1 MLAVFAVTFLYL
13 LFIWLVFFKLKW
25 LRLTP
30 AWGVVSGFFLL
41 HLVLVPL
48 VGMRFLAPISADL
61 RVVRHTVQIIPRLP
75 EPTLVESVLVKQ
87 NTPMKKGEPLFV
99 LDKRPYQYQL
109 DQANAALAAAKQN
122 VEVLQADVA
131 AASAAVAQS
140 KAELVFSRE
149 QLRRFTDL
157 AAQRAAPEDEAQR
170 WAARAAADEAS
181 VVHAQALQHRAEI
194 AYTSQIDGVNTAV
207 AEAEAEVAQAEYY
220 LAQTEIRAPED
231 GMIINLQV
239 EEGMVAGIVRA
250 GAIASFIA
258 DRDPY
263 LLATYRQEYLK
274 FVREGQ
280 PAIVALNIYPGQHF
294 SAKVEEIWWA
304 SGQGQF
310 LPSGEL
316 PVFPDR
322 PSAEVRFP
330 VKITLDDPDVRLPI
344 GAEGAALILTGDNP
358 FTWLGQI
365 ALRTYTWS
373 RWLYPLPF

>member
-13 LFIWLVFFKLKW
+13 FFIWLVFIKLKW

-41 HLVLVPL
+41 HLVFVPL

-75 EPTLVESVLVKQ
+75 EPTLVESVLVEES
-87 NTPMKKGEPLFV
+87 TPVKKGEPLFL

-109 DQANAALAAAKQN
+109 DQAKAALAAAKQN
-122 VEVLQADVA
+122 VEVLQADVVA
-131 AASAAVAQS
+131 AAAAVAQAQ
-140 KAELVFSRE
+140 AELVFSRE
-149 QLRRFTDL
+149 QERRFTEL
-157 AAQRAAPEDEAQR
+157 AAQRAAPQDEAQR

-207 AEAEAEVAQAEYY
+207 AEAQAEVAQAEYY

-231 GMIINLQV
+231 GMIVNLQV
-239 EEGMVAGIVRA
+239 QEGMVAGIVRA

-263 LLATYRQEYLK
+263 LLAAYRQENLK

-280 PAIVALNIYPGQHF
+280 PVVVALNMYPGAHF
-294 SAKVEEIWWA
+294 AAKVEEIWWA
-304 SGQGQF
+304 SGKGQF
-310 LPSGEL
+310 LPSGDL
-316 PVFPDR
+316 PIFPDG
-322 PSAEVRFP
+322 PSAEARFP
-330 VKITLDDPDVRLPI
+330 VKIMMDDPDVRLPI
-344 GAEGAALILTGDNP
+344 GAEGAALILTTDGP

>member
-1 MLAVFAVTFLYL
+1 MLAVFAVTFIYL
-13 LFIWLVFFKLKW
+13 FFVWLVFIKLKW

-41 HLVLVPL
+41 HLVFVPL
-48 VGMRFLAPISADL
+48 VGMRFLAPISANL

-75 EPTLVESVLVKQ
+75 EPTLVESVLVEQ
-87 NTPMKKGEPLFV
+87 NTPLKKGDLLFL

-109 DQANAALAAAKQN
+109 DQAKAALAAAKQN

-131 AASAAVAQS
+131 AASAAVAQA

-149 QLRRFTDL
+149 QQRRFTDL
-157 AAQRAAPEDEAQR
+157 AAQRAAPQDEAQR
-170 WAARAAADEAS
+170 WAARAAADQAA
-181 VVHAQALQHRAEI
+181 VVHAQALQRRAEI

-239 EEGMVAGIVRA
+239 QEGMVAGIVRA

-263 LLATYRQEYLK
+263 LLGAYRQEYLK

-280 PAIVALNIYPGQHF
+280 PAIVALNIYPGAHF
-294 SAKVEEIWWA
+294 AAKVEQIWWA

-310 LPSGEL
+310 LPSGNL
-316 PVFPDR
+316 PVFPDE

-330 VKITLDDPDVRLPI
+330 VKITMDDPDVRLPI
-344 GAEGAALILTGDNP
+344 GAEGAALILTTDGP